1 MRAFHLA
8 SVVKKQIVVRFEGDS
23 DILNAFD
30 RDLASSFYQRTSGVN
45 MRYHKTYT
53 EWAFTTDSTKCVGRI
68 YRFACALDMLELAI
82 HVLEPDADLAWAEYR
97 TDARDKEEYHGL
109 KNETHSEYIRGSR

>member
-30 RDLASSFYQRTSGVN
+30 RDLV
-45 MRYHKTYT
+45 
-53 EWAFTTDSTKCVGRI
+53 ST
-68 YRFACALDMLELAI
+68 FLAA
-82 HVLEPDADLAWAEYR
+82 HRRCEY
-97 TDARDKEEYHGL
+97 EVP
-109 KNETHSEYIRGSR
+109 